1 MTKVAN
7 LHRIIQEAL
16 FSESGK
22 QLIEKDERLNFPR
35 KTKKKND
42 GLGILGLNPVIFL
55 PLVEL
60 IDGSEQ
66 KKKRSYSSPIPSFP
80 RKT

>member
-1 MTKVAN
+1 MSDEG
-7 LHRIIQEAL
+7 HRIIQEAL

-22 QLIEKDERLNFPR
+22 QLIEKDELVPR
-35 KTKKKND
+35 KTKKR
-42 GLGILGLNPVIFL
+42 LGILGLNPVIFL

-66 KKKRSYSSPIPSFP
+66 KKKRSYSSPIPSYL